1 MSTTAD
7 EAALINGAQFLDELE
22 TWADVPEPGLASQ
35 TYGEGYQQT
44 YDEGYDALDS
54 GLPLSPNADPTGA
67 PHDERPALDD
77 PYAPLV
83 PAPARAEQY
92 VPSLAAALVV
102 VVCLTVGAAT
112 AALVFHDRLTHI
124 TALQPASR

>member
-7 EAALINGAQFLDELE
+7 EAALINDAQFLDELE
-22 TWADVPEPGLASQ
+22 TWAGVPEPGLVS
-35 TYGEGYQQT
+35 QT

-54 GLPLSPNADPTGA
+54 GLPLSPDADPTGA
-67 PHDERPALDD
+67 PHDARPALDD
-77 PYAPLV
+77 PYAPPV
-83 PAPARAEQY
+83 PAPARAKQD
-92 VPSLAAALVV
+92 VPFLAAALVLV
-102 VVCLTVGAAT
+102 ACLTVGAAT

>member
-7 EAALINGAQFLDELE
+7 EAALINDAQFLDELE
-22 TWADVPEPGLASQ
+22 TWADVPEPELAS
-35 TYGEGYQQT
+35 QT
-44 YDEGYDALDS
+44 YDEGYDALDI
-54 GLPLSPNADPTGA
+54 GLPLSPDADPTGA
-67 PHDERPALDD
+67 PHDERPAVHDV
-77 PYAPLV
+77 YAFPV
-83 PAPARAEQY
+83 PAPARAEPY
-92 VPSLAAALVV
+92 VPFLAAALVV